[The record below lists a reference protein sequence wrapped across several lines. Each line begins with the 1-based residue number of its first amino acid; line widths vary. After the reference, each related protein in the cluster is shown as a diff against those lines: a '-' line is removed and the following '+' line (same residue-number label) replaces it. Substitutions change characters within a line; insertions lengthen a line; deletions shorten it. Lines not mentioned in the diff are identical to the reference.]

1 MHHLALEVGLV
12 DPTVEMRTRELEN
25 MKRPICPKPRR
36 LRSAT
41 PDLLKSLR
49 CSKHC
54 QQNGDARSAT
64 ADPVGDKVGL
74 VIQTGDEDES
84 PGAGCSPPCGV
95 GSPPTRTDNPLVHDV
110 RFIRQMELLSPFPPT
125 KLSDKFNFPS
135 ASPV

>member
-1 MHHLALEVGLV
+1 MHHLALEVGV
-12 DPTVEMRTRELEN
+12 VNPTAERKTRELEN
-25 MKRPICPKPRR
+25 TKQPICPKPRR

-49 CSKHC
+49 CGKHC
-54 QQNGDARSAT
+54 RQSGDARST
-64 ADPVGDKVGL
+64 TGNVVVDKVGF

-84 PGAGCSPPCGV
+84 PGAGYSPPCGV

-110 RFIRQMELLSPFPPT
+110 RFIRQMELLSPFAPT

-135 ASPV
+135 ASPA